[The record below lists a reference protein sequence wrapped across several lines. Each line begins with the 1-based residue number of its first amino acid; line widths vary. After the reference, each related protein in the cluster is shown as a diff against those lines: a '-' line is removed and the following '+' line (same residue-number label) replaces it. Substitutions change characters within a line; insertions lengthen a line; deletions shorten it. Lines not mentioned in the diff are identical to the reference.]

1 MMCMVK
7 YLLTVAQHM
16 AMAPRTTA
24 AAEALMY
31 AAPELTI
38 PVGHPLEA

>member
-1 MMCMVK
+1 MMCMFK
-7 YLLTVAQHM
+7 YLLTVVQHM
-16 AMAPRTTA
+16 TMAPRTTA